1 MDVLFR
7 VGYDRR
13 LTDIGTCQLDVFVLL
28 RILTLES
35 DDCHLFIIMSG
46 NCCGS
51 AERINSLAVQV
62 LCRDMDVLE
71 VVFAGSALVLHW

>member
-1 MDVLFR
+1 MFR

-35 DDCHLFIIMSG
+35 DDCHLFVIMSG
-46 NCCGS
+46 S
-51 AERINSLAVQV
+51 AKRINSLAVQV
-62 LCRDMDVLE
+62 FCRDRDVLE